1 MTLIPENLKRCEGLT
16 LDDVLAPSTTLTSP
30 HIIAQQ
36 PHDLTVLTRY
46 EATDKTFSF
55 AKAWSKDETGALANV
70 KKHTHTTHSIPHL
83 DALYNALSAL
93 AQNHNACVIR
103 GALTP
108 MGEAFYNKHGFV
120 YRRKLE
126 KIEQGQKIAP
136 HFHDVA
142 RAWACFDADDILTPH
157 DMRTEAQQAVAWY
170 VENCLPIGF
179 KDVGYVW
186 QLSGSAGHPTKDP
199 KMLRAHVWV
208 LLTAPR
214 TSKELKAWAQQHIT
228 EGMTDLSLFDTV
240 QAHYTSNPVL
250 TYCEYTDPCEQ
261 RLGIVQGTPL
271 DVPIVSTV
279 DLSHIKKTKA
289 HKEFCPKTQQAIN
302 AANVSGAFASTFQQ
316 TIALNALERSVRDL
330 RAVGTGS
337 RHNTLNRVLY
347 YLYSYVYSGALDE
360 KEMLRQLKEAAL
372 SIGIT
377 YERFL
382 ENVKRKQTD
391 YNPLDYSLLNEVKD
405 IPEQI
410 NKSDKPLVVDHQS
423 IWAALR
429 NLKEPLRKFE
439 DCISAIQTTDE
450 PLVIISMT
458 AYTVNLIANNAPFRY
473 GYDDSIKLLKDI
485 LGEKIHPL
493 TFAAC
498 VEWGRQ
504 TSEYIKAKSLK
515 SVVISDDAK
524 ARHIYTQVEKL
535 EDVLELKKARV
546 MIVRAAMGEGKTQK
560 VGRGLRDMAEQSGQR
575 FAAFTHR
582 SALVDELCD
591 RLKLTSYNKVQER
604 LNEYGTNAKDVYS
617 FLGSC
622 VHSIASPLIRSAFE
636 SCDVLF
642 GDEAAQMLRSLES
655 IYTQQTS
662 TARDSTA
669 QDVYDLLVKT
679 IQTAPKVVLCDAGA
693 NDELIEWL
701 ESILGNEKIHIVETS
716 KKSGDGISVNVNF
729 ATQQMQGEQ
738 AAITAIK
745 ARLEQGKRV
754 WISVGTVKVGRL
766 IAQALRGCGRGA
778 FIHAKTPTAQK
789 REFLKSADRASLD
802 YDYVIASPVI
812 SCGISIEHR
821 DGHHFDDVFVVT
833 DGSSV
838 VPQDVLQMIRRVRY
852 VKEIQ
857 IYTWLPFRQRLG
869 DKTPEKRI
877 TDFYSLKNQ
886 ITANVNWE
894 RQNFCAAL
902 CHTLEGVGFNVAYK
916 KVVPEI
922 GSTQAAIEAY
932 QQINDERAFTLS
944 SAQELSLSEYE
955 DLKARSAWTQDQI
968 DAMDKYELRE
978 HLAQDS
984 DEISPD
990 DLRLWGEGR
999 GRELLARRA
1008 ACRGIAL
1015 QGVEHSPVL
1024 CDLYGQIF
1032 EGVDIANLETLDS
1045 ATAQKIVQNAISV
1058 GRVGVQYE
1066 LLPQSY
1072 ARRDRQPKSAVKSA
1086 LVILRQCGYEKKSSN
1101 FCTQSP
1107 NDLSNS
1113 GDSVQTSRERFTV
1126 LDRDLI
1132 EQLDATIDRLNFRGD
1147 ILDEQTITRPLPDK
1161 VTKREFLTTKRQEDY
1176 IFSDDD
1182 LSAFE
1187 NDPFFTPV
1195 TQKDIAHQAKTRQQ
1209 INAIDPVRY
1218 SSMVKCVDCGFL
1230 DERGVD
1236 CLVHGDIF
1244 LPDALRACDA
1254 FSVKEQCA

>member
-1 MTLIPENLKRCEGLT
+1 MTLILDNLKRCEGLT
-16 LDDVLAPSTTLTSP
+16 LDDGTAPSTTLASP
-30 HIIAQQ
+30 QIIAQQ

-46 EATDKTFSF
+46 KATDKTFSF
-55 AKAWSKDETGALANV
+55 AKAWSKDETGALANF

-142 RAWACFDADDILTPH
+142 RAWACFDADDILTPF
-157 DMRTEAQQAVAWY
+157 DMRTQAQQAVAWY

-279 DLSHIKKTKA
+279 DLSRIKNTHTK
-289 HKEFCPKTQQAIN
+289 KELSSKTQQAIN

-347 YLYSYVYSGALDE
+347 YLYSYVYTGALDE
-360 KEMLRQLKEAAL
+360 NEMLRQLKDAAL

-391 YNPLDYSLLNEVKD
+391 FNPLDYSLISAVDD

-410 NKSDKPLVVDHQS
+410 KKSNKPLVVDHQS

-439 DCISAIQTTDE
+439 DCIGSIKTTNE

-485 LGEKIHPL
+485 LGDKIHPL

-504 TSEYIKAKSLK
+504 TSEYIKLK
-515 SVVISDDAK
+515 SQKSIVISEDVK
-524 ARHIYTQVEKL
+524 ARHIYQKIDKISNAIPL
-535 EDVLELKKARV
+535 NRARV
-546 MIVRAAMGEGKTQK
+546 MLVRVAMGEGKTRILGK
-560 VGRGLRDMAEQSGQR
+560 GLCDLAKHNGQR
-575 FAAFTHR
+575 FAALTHR
-582 SALVDELCD
+582 SALVDELC
-591 RLKLTSYNKVQER
+591 RVLGLTHYKKVGEL
-604 LNEYGTNAKDVYS
+604 LNSSTADTKKIYS
-617 FLGSC
+617 FFGSC
-622 VHSIASPLIRSAFE
+622 LHSIASPYIRTVYE
-636 SCDVLF
+636 SCETLF
-642 GDEAAQMLRSLES
+642 IDEAAQMIRALVG
-655 IYTQQTS
+655 IYNKETS
-662 TARDSTA
+662 TARDTTA
-669 QDVYDLLVKT
+669 QDVYDLLIKA
-679 IQTAPKVVLCDAGA
+679 IRTAPKVVLCDAGA

-729 ATQQMQGEQ
+729 ANQQLQGEQ

-745 ARLEQGKRV
+745 ARLEQGRKV
-754 WISVGTVKVGRL
+754 WISVGTVKAGRL

-778 FIHAKTPTAQK
+778 FIHSKTPT
-789 REFLKSADRASLD
+789 RERERFLKNADRASLD

-821 DGHHFDDVFVVT
+821 DGHHFDDVFYIG

-869 DKTPEKRI
+869 DTTPEKRI

-894 RQNFCAAL
+894 RQNFCPAL
-902 CHTLEGVGFNVAYK
+902 CYTLEGVGFNVAYK

-922 GSTQAAIEAY
+922 GSTQAAIDAY

-955 DLKARSAWTQDQI
+955 DLKKRSAWTQDQI

-978 HLAQDS
+978 HLAQDWNA
-984 DEISPD
+984 ISTD
-990 DLRLWGEGR
+990 DLKIWGEGR

-1008 ACRGIAL
+1008 ACRGIVL

-1032 EGVDIANLETLDS
+1032 EGVDIENLETLDQ
-1045 ATAQKIVQNAISV
+1045 ATAQTIVKNAISV

-1072 ARRDRQPKSAVKSA
+1072 AKKSRYPKNAVKSA
-1086 LVILRQCGYEKKSSN
+1086 LVILQQCGFERDSK
-1101 FCTQSP
+1101 TRPQSHLS
-1107 NDLSNS
+1107 LSNR
-1113 GDSVQTSRERFTV
+1113 GDSGQTSRERFTH
-1126 LDRDLI
+1126 LDRALI
-1132 EQLDATIDRLNFRGD
+1132 EQLDAAIDRKMFYDDFL
-1147 ILDEQTITRPLPDK
+1147 ETPTITRPLPDK
-1161 VTKREFLTTKRQEDY
+1161 VTQRHFDTDTDTTQDA
-1176 IFSDDD
+1176 D
-1182 LSAFE
+1182 LSAFDFE
-1187 NDPFFTPV
+1187 PVPV
-1195 TQKDIAHQAKTRQQ
+1195 TQKAIAQKAKTSQQ
-1209 INAIDPVRY
+1209 ITTIDPLRY
-1218 SSMVKCVDCGFL
+1218 SSMVKCEDCGFL
-1230 DERGVD
+1230 DEKGVD

>member
-1 MTLIPENLKRCEGLT
+1 MTLIPDNLKRCEGLT

-36 PHDLTVLTRY
+36 PHVLTVLARY
-46 EATDKTFSF
+46 GATQNSFSF
-55 AKAWSKDETGALANV
+55 AKAWSKDGTGALANV
-70 KKHTHTTHSIPHL
+70 KKHTHTTHSIPTL
-83 DALYNALSAL
+83 DALYDALSAL

-108 MGEAFYNKHGFV
+108 MGEAFYSKHGFV
-120 YRRKLE
+120 YRRNLEKLE
-126 KIEQGQKIAP
+126 NNRKIAP

-157 DMRTEAQQAVAWY
+157 DMRTEAQQAVGWY
-170 VENCLPIGF
+170 VKNCLPSCF

-214 TSKELKAWAQQHIT
+214 TSKELKAWAKNGIT
-228 EGMTDLSLFDTV
+228 EGMTDLSLFQPV

-250 TYCEYTDPCEQ
+250 TCCEYTDPCEQ
-261 RLGIVQGTPL
+261 RLGIVHGAPL

-289 HKEFCPKTQQAIN
+289 HTEFCPKTQQAIN

-360 KEMLRQLKEAAL
+360 NEMLRQLKEAAL

-410 NKSDKPLVVDHQS
+410 NKSDKPLVVDAQS

-429 NLKEPLRKFE
+429 NLKEHLKKFE

-458 AYTVNLIANNAPFRY
+458 AYTVNIIANNSPFRY
-473 GYDDSIKLLKDI
+473 SFDDSVKRLKET
-485 LGEKIHPL
+485 LGDKIHPL

-504 TSEYIKAKSLK
+504 TSEYIKRKAQKSI
-515 SVVISDDAK
+515 VISEDVK
-524 ARHIYTQVEKL
+524 ARHIYQNIDKIANAIPL
-535 EDVLELKKARV
+535 NSARV
-546 MIVRAAMGEGKTQK
+546 MVVRVAMGEGKTRIFGK
-560 VGRGLRDMAEQSGQR
+560 GLCDLAKQNGQR
-575 FAAFTHR
+575 FAALTHR
-582 SALVDELCD
+582 SALVDELC
-591 RLKLTSYNKVQER
+591 RVLGLTHYKNVGAL
-604 LNEYGTNAKDVYS
+604 LNSSAADKKKIYS
-617 FLGSC
+617 FFGSC
-622 VHSIASPLIRSAFE
+622 VHSIASPYIRTVYE
-636 SCDVLF
+636 SCDTLF
-642 GDEAAQMLRSLES
+642 IDEAAQMIRALVG
-655 IYTQQTS
+655 IYNKETS

-716 KKSGDGISVNVNF
+716 KKSGDGIAVNVHF
-729 ATQQMQGEQ
+729 ANQQLQGEQ

-745 ARLEQGKRV
+745 ARLKEGKRV
-754 WISVGTVKVGRL
+754 WISVGTVKAGRL

-778 FIHAKTPTAQK
+778 FIHSKTPTLEK
-789 REFLKSADRASLD
+789 ERFLKNADRASLD

-821 DGHHFDDVFVVT
+821 DGHHFDDVFYIG

-852 VKEIQ
+852 VKDVQ

-869 DKTPEKRI
+869 DTTPEKRI
-877 TDFYSLKNQ
+877 TDFYSLKMHLSANQ
-886 ITANVNWE
+886 NWE
-894 RQNFCAAL
+894 RQNYNAAL
-902 CHTLEGVGFNVAYK
+902 CHTLESAGFNVTYK
-916 KVVPEI
+916 NVVAET

-932 QQINDERAFTLS
+932 QQLNDERAFTLN
-944 SAQELSLSEYE
+944 SAQTLSISEYE
-955 DLKARSAWTQDQI
+955 ALNAQDSLTANEI
-968 DAMDKYELRE
+968 DALDKYELRE
-978 HLAQDS
+978 HLAQDNN
-984 DEISPD
+984 ISTD

-1008 ACRGIAL
+1008 ACRGVAI
-1015 QGVEHSPVL
+1015 QGVEHSLVL
-1024 CDLYGQIF
+1024 CDLYERIF
-1032 EGVDIANLETLDS
+1032 EGVDIENLKTLDS
-1045 ATAQKIVQNAISV
+1045 ATAQTIVQNAISV

-1072 ARRDRQPKSAVKSA
+1072 AKKSRYPKNAVKSA
-1086 LVILRQCGYEKKSSN
+1086 LVILQQCGFEKDSI
-1101 FCTQSP
+1101 TRPQSHLS
-1107 NDLSNS
+1107 LSNR
-1113 GDSVQTSRERFTV
+1113 GDSGQTTRERHTL
-1126 LDRDLI
+1126 LDRTLI
-1132 EQLDATIDRLNFRGD
+1132 EQLDAAIDRKMFYDDFL
-1147 ILDEQTITRPLPDK
+1147 ETPTITRPLPDK
-1161 VTKREFLTTKRQEDY
+1161 VTKRDFDTHAPPPQDV
-1176 IFSDDD
+1176 D
-1182 LSAFE
+1182 LSAFDFE
-1187 NDPFFTPV
+1187 PLPV
-1195 TQKDIAHQAKTRQQ
+1195 TQKDIAHQAKTSQQ
-1209 INAIDPVRY
+1209 ISTLDPVRY
-1218 SSMVKCVDCGFL
+1218 SSMVKCVDCGFF
-1230 DERGVD
+1230 DEKGVE
-1236 CLVHGDIF
+1236 CLVHGEIA
-1244 LPDALRACDA
+1244 LPDTPRACDA
-1254 FSVKEQCA
+1254 FSVKYMCA

>member
-1 MTLIPENLKRCEGLT
+1 MTLILDNLKRCEGQPLSDGT
-16 LDDVLAPSTTLTSP
+16 APRTTLASLQ
-30 HIIAQQ
+30 IIAQQ
-36 PHDLTVLTRY
+36 PHVLTVLTRY
-46 EATDKTFSF
+46 KATDKTFSF

-70 KKHTHTTHSIPHL
+70 KKHTHTTLSIPTL
-83 DALYNALSAL
+83 DALYNALSEL

-108 MGEAFYNKHGFV
+108 IGEAFYNKHGFV

-157 DMRTEAQQAVAWY
+157 DMRTEAQRAVAWY

-279 DLSHIKKTKA
+279 DLSRIKNTHTK
-289 HKEFCPKTQQAIN
+289 KELSSKTQQAIN

-330 RAVGTGS
+330 RAVGKGS

-347 YLYSYVYSGALDE
+347 YLYSYVYTGALDE
-360 KEMLRQLKEAAL
+360 NEMLRQLKDAAL

-391 YNPLDYSLLNEVKD
+391 FNPLDYSLISAVDD

-410 NKSDKPLVVDHQS
+410 KKSNKPLVVESQ
-423 IWAALR
+423 ALWTA
-429 NLKEPLRKFE
+429 LKSLSEYPKKLN

-473 GYDDSIKLLKDI
+473 GYDDSIKLLKET
-485 LGEKIHPL
+485 LGDKIHPL

-498 VEWGRQ
+498 VEWGKQ
-504 TSEYIKAKSLK
+504 TGEHIKAKALK
-515 SVVISDDAK
+515 SIVISDDAK
-524 ARHIYTQVEKL
+524 ARHIYQKIDKIANAIPLNT
-535 EDVLELKKARV
+535 ARV
-546 MIVRAAMGEGKTQK
+546 MVVRVAMGEGKTRILGK
-560 VGRGLRDMAEQSGQR
+560 GLCDLAKHNGQR
-575 FAAFTHR
+575 FAALTHR
-582 SALVDELCD
+582 SALVDELC
-591 RLKLTSYNKVQER
+591 RVLGLTHYKNVGEL
-604 LNEYGTNAKDVYS
+604 LNESAADKKKIYN
-617 FLGSC
+617 FFGSC
-622 VHSIASPLIRSAFE
+622 VHSIASPYIRTVYE
-636 SCDVLF
+636 SCDTLF
-642 GDEAAQMLRSLES
+642 IDEAAQMLRALVG
-655 IYTQQTS
+655 IYNKETS
-662 TARDSTA
+662 TARDTTA
-669 QDVYDLLVKT
+669 QDVYDLLIKA
-679 IQTAPKVVLCDAGA
+679 IRTAPKVVLCDAGA

-716 KKSGDGISVNVNF
+716 KKSGDGIAVNVNF
-729 ATQQMQGEQ
+729 ANQQLQGEQ

-745 ARLEQGKRV
+745 ARLEAGKKV

-778 FIHAKTPTAQK
+778 FIHSKTPTLEK
-789 REFLKSADRASLD
+789 ERFLKNADRASLD

-812 SCGISIEHR
+812 SCGISVEHR
-821 DGHHFDDVFVVT
+821 DGHHFDDVFYIG

-852 VKEIQ
+852 VKDVQ

-869 DKTPEKRI
+869 DTTPEKRI
-877 TDFYSLKNQ
+877 TDFYTLKTHL
-886 ITANVNWE
+886 TANQNWE
-894 RQNFCAAL
+894 RQNFVAAL
-902 CHTLEGVGFNVAYK
+902 CHTLEGVGFNVSYQ
-916 KVVPEI
+916 KVVPET

-932 QQINDERAFTLS
+932 QLLNETRAFTLN
-944 SAQELSLSEYE
+944 SAQTLSASEYE
-955 DLKARSAWTQDQI
+955 SLKACSAWTQDQI

-978 HLAQDS
+978 HLAQDWNA
-984 DEISPD
+984 ISTD
-990 DLRLWGEGR
+990 DLKIWGEGR

-1008 ACRGIAL
+1008 ACRGIVL

-1032 EGVDIANLETLDS
+1032 EGVDIENLTTLNQ
-1045 ATAQKIVQNAISV
+1045 ATAQKIVKNALSV

-1072 ARRDRQPKSAVKSA
+1072 ARRDRQPKSAMKSA
-1086 LVILRQCGYEKKSSN
+1086 LVILQQCGYEKKSSN

-1107 NDLSNS
+1107 NDLSKS
-1113 GDSVQTSRERFTV
+1113 GDTVQKTRERYTH

-1132 EQLDATIDRLNFRGD
+1132 EQLDAVIERLNFRED
-1147 ILDEQTITRPLPDK
+1147 ILDEPTITRPLPDK
-1161 VTKREFLTTKRQEDY
+1161 VTKRDFDTQTTAPQDV
-1176 IFSDDD
+1176 D
-1182 LSAFE
+1182 LSAFDFE
-1187 NDPFFTPV
+1187 PLPV

-1209 INAIDPVRY
+1209 INAIDPLRY

-1230 DERGVD
+1230 DEKGVD